1 MYHRDVTRSLRAEVK
16 FCIIKIHTKIQKDY
30 F

>member
-1 MYHRDVTRSLRAEVK
+1 MYHRDVTMSFRAEVK
-16 FCIIKIHTKIQKDY
+16 FCIIKIHIKIQKHY